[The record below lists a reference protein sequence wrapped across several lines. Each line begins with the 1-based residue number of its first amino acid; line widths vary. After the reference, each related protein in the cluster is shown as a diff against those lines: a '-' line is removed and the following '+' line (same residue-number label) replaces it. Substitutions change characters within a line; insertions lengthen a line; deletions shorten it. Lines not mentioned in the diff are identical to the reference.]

1 MLNPEMVSRRMLSI
15 VIPCFN
21 EEEVITKTHNRLLD
35 LSAHLALKGLIRCEI
50 VYVNDGSSDSTLS
63 LLQEFAAASEGVAQ
77 AMSESDPKV
86 CVVSFSRNFGHQAAM
101 AAGLQHARGDYVVTI
116 DADLQDPPE
125 MIVEMLQTA
134 ISGGFDVVHGQR
146 LKREGETVFKK
157 VTAAVFYRLLRFL
170 SGGRTL
176 ADVGD
181 FRLLSR
187 RVTDA
192 INSLPERSLYLRGL
206 LPELGYRQTVIL
218 YERPERA
225 AGETKYTLSKML
237 ALAFEGV
244 TSVSTSPLRIGLSLG
259 LATSL
264 VCLTYLTWIIV
275 REFTDPSF
283 AVKGWPSLM
292 VAILFL
298 GAIQLLAVGILGE
311 YIAQIHKQVR
321 NRPRFFLDAENCRG
335 LVTQTSLLS
344 DSTSGQEN
352 GVFQSID
359 SDPQ

>member
-1 MLNPEMVSRRMLSI
+1 MLNPEKVPCRTLSV

-21 EEEVITKTHNRLLD
+21 EEEVIGQTHRRLLG
-35 LSAHLALKGLIRCEI
+35 LSAQLAQRGLARCEI
-50 VYVNDGSSDSTLS
+50 VYVNDGSSDRTLA
-63 LLQEFAAASEGVAQ
+63 LLHGFAAAKAGPEGGLSEADARV
-77 AMSESDPKV
+77 S
-86 CVVSFSRNFGHQAAM
+86 VVSFSRNFGHQAAM
-101 AAGLQHARGDYVVTI
+101 AAGLQHARGDFVVTI

-125 MIVEMLQTA
+125 LIAEMLQTA

-146 LKREGETVFKK
+146 RKREGETVFKK
-157 VTAAVFYRLLRFL
+157 VTAAVFYRFLRVL

-206 LPELGYRQTVIL
+206 LPELGYRQTVL
-218 YERPERA
+218 PYERPERA

-259 LATSL
+259 LVTAI
-264 VCLTYLTWIIV
+264 VCLTYLVWIIV
-275 REFTDPSF
+275 REVTDPSF

-298 GAIQLLAVGILGE
+298 GAVQLLAIGILGE
-311 YIAQIHKQVR
+311 YIAQIHRQVR
-321 NRPRFFLDAENCRG
+321 NRPRFFLDSENCRG
-335 LVTQTSLLS
+335 LLNPMGCAS
-344 DSTSGQEN
+344 DGAAGEKI
-352 GVFQSID
+352 GVFQSLNRN
-359 SDPQ
+359 PE